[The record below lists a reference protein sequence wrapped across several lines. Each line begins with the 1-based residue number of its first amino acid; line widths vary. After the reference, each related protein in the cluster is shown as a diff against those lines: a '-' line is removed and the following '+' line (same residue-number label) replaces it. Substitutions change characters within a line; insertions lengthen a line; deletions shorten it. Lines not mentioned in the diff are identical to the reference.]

1 MPMVTTSPKRAASH
15 ARKASDSVPADS
27 DAVAR
32 PINNA
37 ENIEALAYGFGIP
50 PEPVLSDVRRLWW
63 RLRRQAVPLPVE
75 GRVILIKAGA
85 P

>member
-1 MPMVTTSPKRAASH
+1 MLHITSPKRAASH

-37 ENIEALAYGFGIP
+37 ENIEALAYGYGIP
-50 PEPVLSDVRRLWW
+50 PTPVLVELRFLWW
-63 RLRRQAVPLPVE
+63 QFRAQGVSLPIE
-75 GRVILIKAGA
+75 RRVILIERSMV
-85 P
+85 

>member
-1 MPMVTTSPKRAASH
+1 MITIFPTRAARRVKT
-15 ARKASDSVPADS
+15 ALDSVPTDFDATTLPILDS
-27 DAVAR
+27 EDV
-32 PINNA
+32 
-37 ENIEALAYGFGIP
+37 EALAFGYGVP

-75 GRVILIKAGA
+75 GRVVLIEAGA

>member
-1 MPMVTTSPKRAASH
+1 MALCITRAE
-15 ARKASDSVPADS
+15 RKSSRADS
-27 DAVAR
+27 SRNPHLLNDPDEV
-32 PINNA
+32 
-37 ENIEALAYGFGIP
+37 EALAYGFGVP